1 MPDLSPVSSVQ
12 VRDVPASV
20 VDALKSAA
28 AKRGQSLQRYLVELL
43 TEQARIA
50 TTNAVLDEAAT
61 NARQAGAGS
70 SDVDSVALLREGRD
84 ERDAELTTDIPDPR
98 RR

>member
-1 MPDLSPVSSVQ
+1 MSSIQ
-12 VRDVPASV
+12 IRDVPASV

-28 AKRGQSLQRYLVELL
+28 AKRGQSLQRYLAEVL

-50 TTNAVLDEAAT
+50 TTTAVLDEAAA
-61 NARQAGAGS
+61 NARQAGS
-70 SDVDSVALLREGRD
+70 RSFDSVALVREGRD
-84 ERDAELTTDIPDPR
+84 ERDADLTTDVPDPR

>member
-1 MPDLSPVSSVQ
+1 MSSVQ
-12 VRDVPASV
+12 VRDVPDSV

-50 TTNAVLDEAAT
+50 TTIAVLDEAAA
-61 NARQAGAGS
+61 NARQAGARS
-70 SDVDSVALLREGRD
+70 FDSVALVREGRD
-84 ERDAELTTDIPDPR
+84 ERDADLTTDVPDPR
-98 RR
+98 SR